1 MTLSLEQ
8 ILIAVGAI
16 LMTWI
21 FNNTKLREGITDWF
35 VSRLGIDSY
44 NINNHNIKVSLKSI
58 KFEAKLNEF
67 DNPLKTELYHYY
79 IETVLDNMDEFVAE
93 ILLKEKKLS
102 FEETKK
108 LIKNT
113 MYDKLTHIN
122 KEIDRKINMP
132 GSLQDKFDKFRNYLT
147 MQHTY
152 AIENSLQSANKKL
165 LLVQVLDAV
174 ENNSRWF
181 LFYSTEMFD
190 NFNGHF
196 DTLTRRDVFK
206 V

>member
-1 MTLSLEQ
+1 MTFNFEQ
-8 ILIAVGAI
+8 LLIAVGAI

-35 VSRLGIDSY
+35 ISRLGKDSY
-44 NINNHNIKVSLKSI
+44 NVNNHNVSVSLKSI
-58 KFEAKLNEF
+58 KFESKLNEF

-79 IETVLDNMDEFVAE
+79 IDTVLTNMEDLVNE
-93 ILLKEKKLS
+93 ILTKEKKLT
-102 FEETKK
+102 FEDTKK

-122 KEIDRKINMP
+122 TQIDQNINMP
-132 GSLQDKFDKFRNYLT
+132 NPLQDKFDKFRNYLT

-152 AIENSLQSANKKL
+152 AIDHALQSPNKKL
-165 LLVQVLDAV
+165 LLIQVLDAID
-174 ENNSRWF
+174 NNSRWF

-196 DTLTRRDVFK
+196 DALSRKDIFNR
-206 V
+206 

>member
-1 MTLSLEQ
+1 MTFSIEQ
-8 ILIAVGAI
+8 VLIAVGAI

-44 NINNHNIKVSLKSI
+44 NISNHNVKVSLKSI

-93 ILLKEKKLS
+93 ILSKEKKLS

-113 MYDKLTHIN
+113 MYDKLTYIN
-122 KEIDRKINMP
+122 KEIDRTINMP
-132 GSLQDKFDKFRNYLT
+132 GPLQDKFDKFRNYLT

-152 AIENSLQSANKKL
+152 AIEHALQSANKKL

-206 V
+206 N